1 MSQMIS
7 RILTIVIVIL
17 TLLLG
22 FSLFKNIG
30 HPLLWNDEA
39 ETVIYA
45 ERILRFGYP
54 KVNDGKNIANDTEVP
69 DKGVGVNE
77 KYDAWIYLTW
87 GQYYLGVPSVL
98 LARLTPDPFLKTALL
113 RIPFTALGLIGI
125 LLFSFLPGKFVKN
138 KIQRKIITVV
148 FLFLEILSVPL
159 VLHLREFRSYSL
171 TVFFSAVIIQLY
183 FNYRFSSFNKW
194 IYYLFIPILLF
205 LLFNIFFPAY
215 LVLTSVLVLFQTEL
229 LIKELDGKNIK
240 FKTLF
245 LSSLRLYLPLLI
257 SFLSIIP
264 LLYFFEIPYVSSQ
277 VNSYFHNSIYVYLDN
292 LGKVAMFYLQYDF
305 LGLLLFIKILLWL
318 VKQKFRKIVFAEN
331 DLVLKKLSGYLFAIL
346 IIYPLIVAK
355 VPYFFER
362 YYLVMQ
368 PLISLILAIDL
379 LRLWNVFTSKKTKE
393 LFIYLL
399 VTVFVFSMIPKIN
412 VLGGHVYELGHTYR
426 GPLDYLIYYI
436 KDNFKN
442 SEKLVIATNYEEYVY
457 MYYLGSKVTVGYVGN
472 NLQADAQIVPDMIIP
487 RLGRPNNLAL
497 LNSLLQKNRYRKV
510 TFPVYDYLYNNIPA
524 LSLPDSHLFK
534 TKLADNEQEKLT
546 LYIKQTE

>member
-1 MSQMIS
+1 MIS